1 MISVAMAT
9 YNGEQFLK
17 EQLDSIF
24 TQSLPVDEVIICDD
38 CSRDNTVSI
47 LNEYK
52 KKYSQIKIFEN
63 NENLGYKQNFKK
75 ALSLC
80 SGDYIF
86 LCDQDDVW
94 YEDKVKLMIDIM
106 NSNSNIL
113 SLASS
118 FSFIDSDDKKVT
130 IQLIPGR
137 SNNNFYLKEVA
148 NGDLVEVSLQEFM
161 LHNYFQ
167 GCSLVITKEIKDWF
181 VENFSEYL
189 PHDWLINLYAS
200 YKCGMYFYNK
210 SLFDYRIHKNNTIG
224 VDMNVELND
233 QLNKQF
239 KSANSEYTRTL
250 VTKSRIDVLEAT
262 KKSIPELYK
271 KNNYTKLLDFC
282 YKHVNA
288 IQDRNLYQLIMLNFN
303 PNYYKIKKMKGRLM
317 DLFFVIKHKKN
328 K

>member
-17 EQLDSIF
+17 KQLDSILM
-24 TQSLPVDEVIICDD
+24 QSLPVDEIIICDD
-38 CSRDNTVSI
+38 CSRDNTISI

-52 KKYSQIKIFEN
+52 EKYSQIKIFQN
-63 NENLGYKQNFKK
+63 DKNLGYKRNFKK

-86 LCDQDDVW
+86 LCDQDDKW
-94 YEDKVKLMIDIM
+94 HEDKVKLMCEIM
-106 NSNSNIL
+106 KSNLNIL

-118 FSFIDSDDKKVT
+118 FSIVDSNDKKVN
-130 IQLIPGR
+130 IKPISGR
-137 SNNNFYLKEVA
+137 SNNNFYLKEVIE
-148 NGDLVEVSLQEFM
+148 GDLVEVSLDEFM

-167 GCSLVITKEIKDWF
+167 GCSLLITKEIKNWF
-181 VENFSEYL
+181 IENFSEYL

-200 YKCGMYFYNK
+200 YKNGMYFYNK

-224 VDMNVELND
+224 ADMNVELND

-250 VTKSRIDVLEAT
+250 VTKSRINVLEAV
-262 KKSIPELYK
+262 KKSIPELYE
-271 KNNYTKLLDFC
+271 KNDYAELLDFC
-282 YKHVNA
+282 YKHINA
-288 IQDRNLYQLIMLNFN
+288 IQNRNVHQLILLNVN
-303 PNYYKIKKMKGRLM
+303 PNYCKIKKIKGRLM
-317 DLFFVIKHKKN
+317 DLFFVIKHQKK
-328 K
+328 